1 MDYSKRQ
8 STCVILKESLI
19 QLARPQHNC
28 KLAKAIY
35 GLKQTPRAWFHRLRG
50 ALLGLGISQH
60 KNKEDI
66 TFLLIYIC
74 RWQIILLFVTGSNS
88 NFLKAF
94 LRRLN
99 LVFALKDLGQVHYFL
114 GREMHKMTQECS
126 LSRQGIIIKDLLKKF
141 SLESASICPT
151 SMVIGRN
158 FTTTGEQ
165 LKNPTMSN

>member
-1 MDYSKRQ
+1 MDINNTLLNGQ
-8 STCVILKESLI
+8 IKEAIYMCHPEGVMI

-74 RWQIILLFVTGSNS
+74 R
-88 NFLKAF
+88 
-94 LRRLN
+94 
-99 LVFALKDLGQVHYFL
+99 
-114 GREMHKMTQECS
+114 
-126 LSRQGIIIKDLLKKF
+126 
-141 SLESASICPT
+141 
-151 SMVIGRN
+151 
-158 FTTTGEQ
+158 
-165 LKNPTMSN
+165 